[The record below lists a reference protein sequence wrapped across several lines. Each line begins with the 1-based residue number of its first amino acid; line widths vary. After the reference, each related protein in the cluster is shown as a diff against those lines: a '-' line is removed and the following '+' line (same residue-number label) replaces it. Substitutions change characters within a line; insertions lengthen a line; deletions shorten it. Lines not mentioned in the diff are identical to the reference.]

1 MSKNIKPIVKW
12 LGGKTQII
20 DIVIKC
26 FPETINNYH
35 EIFLGGGSILFAVLE
50 NNIKINGSINAYD
63 INETLIYMYI
73 NIKNNYKEVLKEIKK
88 IIDVY
93 NSIEDTTIM
102 KKPILEKDG
111 LTSKESYYY
120 WSRKIYNSLS
130 KEQKISPLGSAYF
143 IFLNKICFRGMH
155 REGPNGFNVPYGH
168 YDNPEIINEEHIEK
182 VSELIKN
189 VNFFC
194 LPFEKSFE
202 KVLENDFIYLDPP
215 YVVENKKSFVKYNL
229 SGFDIKQHELLFSM
243 CKKYKFLMS
252 NSATDF
258 VKGHFNSDTYKIKI
272 IECKRS
278 INSKKPESKTN
289 ELLIMSY

>member
-20 DIVIKC
+20 DTVIKC

-35 EIFLGGGSILFAVLE
+35 ELFLGGGSILFSVLE

-93 NSIEDTTIM
+93 NSIVDTTIM
-102 KKPILEKDG
+102 KKPISEKDG
-111 LTSKESYYY
+111 LTSQESYYY

-130 KEQKISPLGSAYF
+130 QVQKNSPLGSAYF
-143 IFLNKICFRGMH
+143 IFLNKTCFRGMH
-155 REGPNGFNVPYGH
+155 REGPHGFNVPFGH
-168 YDNPEIINEEHIEK
+168 YNNPEIINEKHIEK

-215 YVVENKKSFVKYNL
+215 YVTENEKSFVKYNL
-229 SGFDIKQHELLFSM
+229 SGFDIKQNKLLFSM
-243 CKKYKFLMS
+243 CKKHKFLMS
-252 NSATDF
+252 NSATNLI
-258 VKGHFNSDTYKIKI
+258 KEHFDSSIYKIKT

-278 INSKKPESKTN
+278 INSKKPDSKTN